1 MKVKKSLFSLLVVA
15 AATLTGCGETTSV
28 GGTSNKPTSETPSS
42 ETTTS
47 TISLPSGA
55 GETLAMSI
63 QYQKEGTRMKYPAE
77 TASDK
82 KVSYPY
88 THAGKTYNAGDWKP
102 TWKTLQENLKF
113 TINDVTD
120 DSQTKIADA
129 FKT

>member
-47 TISLPSGA
+47 TISLPSGD

-82 KVSYPY
+82 KFHIHTHTLEKLITPVTGNQHGKPY
-88 THAGKTYNAGDWKP
+88 KR
-102 TWKTLQENLKF
+102 
-113 TINDVTD
+113 I
-120 DSQTKIADA
+120 
-129 FKT
+129 